1 LFNCTGFWWGERYGF
16 ALFVYKKKN
25 QEYVYHTQSAGNRTT
40 SIYKVLINSTNT
52 NSHKLYQIQI
62 AEATFLAGLRLKIQ
76 QLNIDIEPHNTRKRR
91 KKKFESTQKK
101 SCYHNIF
108 REKNQKIK
116 VSMNYVFWFLL
127 TNQRIISKETQ
138 L

>member
-1 LFNCTGFWWGERYGF
+1 MEFHTYGFFNCTGFLICYGF

-62 AEATFLAGLRLKIQ
+62 PEATFLAGLRLKIQ
-76 QLNIDIEPHNTRKRR
+76 QLNIDIEPHNTRKR
-91 KKKFESTQKK
+91 KKKVWINTKEILLSQHFSGKK
-101 SCYHNIF
+101 SEDKSVNELCILVSSD
-108 REKNQKIK
+108 EPKNYI
-116 VSMNYVFWFLL
+116 
-127 TNQRIISKETQ
+127 
-138 L
+138 